1 MTVLEKTAPIGQD
14 WIQYQQHERL
24 NLEIDRLTTAGDF
37 PIALG
42 MLTDRRD
49 RLKVWVQDEILE
61 IQSRVEMGNQQRRSR
76 VTDAPTI
83 AEYERLIAE
92 ATADLERLDARIA
105 SMNAGE
111 KFDATWDEIP
121 KADNLRYR
129 IQAWERAIVEHP
141 SKRLRLEPMPEFVQ
155 I

>member
-1 MTVLEKTAPIGQD
+1 MPVLEKTAPIGSD
-14 WIQYQQHERL
+14 WIQYQEYERL

-37 PIALG
+37 PIALA

-61 IQSRVEMGNQQRRSR
+61 IRSRVEVCNQQRMAR
-76 VTDAPTI
+76 VSNAPTI
-83 AEYERLIAE
+83 QEYERLIDE
-92 ATADLERLDARIA
+92 ATADLERLDARIS

-111 KFDATWDEIP
+111 KFDAGWDEIP
-121 KADNLRYR
+121 KADTLRCR